1 MTYILIYFFVL
12 AASLH
17 SQMMVLDGTDFSK
30 VEIDVILVETNRRG
44 MDAINKND
52 VLDWFTSRGDY
63 NDMTDEF
70 VRLTFIS

>member
-1 MTYILIYFFVL
+1 MTYILIYFFLL

-63 NDMTDEF
+63 NDMTDSF

>member
-1 MTYILIYFFVL
+1 
-12 AASLH
+12 
-17 SQMMVLDGTDFSK
+17 MMVLDGTDFSK

-63 NDMTDEF
+63 NDMTDSF

>member
-1 MTYILIYFFVL
+1 MTYILIYFFLL

-63 NDMTDEF
+63 NDMTDTF
-70 VRLTFIS
+70 VRLIFIS

>member
-1 MTYILIYFFVL
+1 
-12 AASLH
+12 
-17 SQMMVLDGTDFSK
+17 MMVLDGTDFSK

-63 NDMTDEF
+63 NDMTDAF

>member
-1 MTYILIYFFVL
+1 MTYILIYFFLL

>member
-1 MTYILIYFFVL
+1 
-12 AASLH
+12 
-17 SQMMVLDGTDFSK
+17 MMVLDGTDFSK

-63 NDMTDEF
+63 NDMTDTF
-70 VRLTFIS
+70 VRLIFIS